1 MKICSITNKILAFW
15 GIFVGFLTNCSQ
27 FYEQIFRSKTIETAK
42 KGPNFREKRPKMGP
56 ETRFLRVTRGAG
68 TAFQLRSGDFS
79 GNFFERIADYLFVM
93 LRTNFLFYFSRTN
106 LRASMQPPD
115 SS

>member
-1 MKICSITNKILAFW
+1 MKICSITNKILAFC

-42 KGPNFREKRPKMGP
+42 KGPNFAEKRLKIGL
-56 ETRFLRVTRGAG
+56 ETRFSGVTRGAG
-68 TAFQLRSGDFS
+68 TAFQLRSGHFL
-79 GNFFERIADYLFVM
+79 GNFFERIANYLFVI
-93 LRTNFLFYFSRTN
+93 LRTNFMFYSSRTN

-115 SS
+115 SL